1 VIPEWFKRVEFSLLG
16 LIGLWASGLFLIPVP
31 GMSADLFPGTS
42 PAEEAFIEMPSAP
55 DSNLLFGPNKK
66 ITEKRKWTP
75 GKKNPYW
82 KKKFF
87 SHTFSSGSHS
97 IGVYKDNIYTVWYDT
112 RRASADIYFSRST
125 DGGDSFN
132 PSIRIND
139 DQQGT
144 IHYKPSL
151 GVDAKGYIYVAWRDD
166 RNGHADIYFA
176 RSTDG
181 GKSFSENIKLND
193 DPGWAYQ
200 GNPSLAA
207 GPEGLIVVAWNENR
221 DKNDNVYFTLSHD
234 GGVTFSKNQKAN
246 DDKGNAVQSHPTVAI
261 GPNGLILI
269 AWQDFRHGHSDIYM
283 MRSADGGKTFSP
295 NQKINNDDAT
305 APQVSPSVAIS
316 GKTVLIAWA
325 DYRNDPILLS
335 PPDSEKAEPA
345 WWEQVRKR
353 NADIYYAVS
362 RDGGITFASNARVND
377 DVMKASQAFP
387 STAVDGQ
394 GRLFVA
400 WEDYR
405 NENADTYFAQS
416 LTDGTRFGPN
426 VKVNDDTGTAG
437 QYHPSL
443 ISDLSGRTYIIW
455 TDVRDIQQTTSEG
468 EGNFED
474 RIDYKKKKVFKKILE
489 DVYFAIGMTDEVR
502 LSKNQLP

>member
-1 VIPEWFKRVEFSLLG
+1 MVHEWFKKIELHLLG
-16 LIGLWASGLFLIPVP
+16 LICLVVSGIFLMSSP
-31 GMSADLFPGTS
+31 GMTSDLIHGTT
-42 PAEEAFIEMPSAP
+42 PAEEASIVIPSSL
-55 DSNLLFGPNKK
+55 DSNRLFRPNIK

-75 GKKNPYW
+75 NKKNPYW

-97 IGVYKDNIYTVWYDT
+97 IGVYRDNIYTVWYDT
-112 RRASADIYFSRST
+112 RRASADIYFSRSN
-125 DGGDSFN
+125 DGGGSFN

-139 DQQGT
+139 DLQGT

-151 GVDAKGYIYVAWRDD
+151 GVDAKGTIYVAWRDD
-166 RNGHADIYFA
+166 RNGHADIYFT
-176 RSTDG
+176 RSIDG
-181 GKSFSENIKLND
+181 GKSFSGNIKLND

-200 GNPSLAA
+200 GNPSLAV
-207 GPEGLIVVAWNENR
+207 GPDGLVGVAWNENR

-246 DDKGNAVQSHPTVAI
+246 DDKGDAVQSHPTVAI
-261 GPNGLILI
+261 GSNGLIVI

-283 MRSADGGKTFSP
+283 MRSIDGGKTFSP
-295 NQKINNDDAT
+295 NQKVNKDKET
-305 APQVSPSVAIS
+305 APQVSPSAAIS

-345 WWEQVRKR
+345 WWEEVRKR
-353 NADIYYAVS
+353 NADIYYSVS
-362 RDGGITFASNARVND
+362 RDGGSTFTPNAKLND
-377 DVMKASQAFP
+377 DSVKASQAFP
-387 STAVDGQ
+387 STAVDGH

-416 LTDGTRFGPN
+416 SSEGTQFGPN
-426 VKVNDDTGTAG
+426 IKVNDDTGKAG

-455 TDVRDIQQTTSEG
+455 TDVRDFQQPTSDG

-474 RIDYKKKKVFKKILE
+474 RIDYKKKKVFKKTLE